1 MFHSSTRYG
10 ASKKKKK
17 KKKKRR
23 REKQVELSDCQ
34 KNTMSVHIALQLIK
48 SLS

>member
-10 ASKKKKK
+10 ASKK

-34 KNTMSVHIALQLIK
+34 KNTMSVHIALQAIK